1 MRASETLIPTLKETP
16 AEAEIPSHVL
26 LLRAG
31 CIRQLASG
39 LYTWLPLGLRVLRK
53 VEAIIREELERR
65 GAREVQ
71 MPVVQPAELWRE
83 SGRWDVMGP
92 ELLRMQDRHERDYA
106 MSPTHEEVVTDLVR
120 RVVDSYQQVPL
131 NVYQIQTK
139 FRDEIRPRFG
149 LLRARE
155 FLMKDGYSFHLTD
168 ASFEETYR
176 DMHDAYAAILERIG
190 LEYRAVEAD
199 AGNIGDSESHE
210 FQVLADSGEDL
221 IAYCPAGGYAAN
233 IEKARALPPER
244 DTTAPEPLARVAT
257 PGRRT
262 IAEVSE
268 FLGVAP
274 ARCVK
279 TLIVRGAQEPLVALV
294 LRGDHELNEIKA
306 GRLEAVASPVT
317 FAADTEIKTA
327 MGCSVGSI
335 GPAGLALPV
344 YADESAAAMANFVC
358 GANEDDVHLTG
369 VNWDRDA
376 SAQVCDLRNVVAGDP
391 SPDGQGA
398 LEFTRGI
405 EVGHIFKLG
414 TKYSD
419 AMQLA
424 LQDGSG
430 GEVPLIMGCYGMGVS
445 RLVAAIVEQCHDA
458 SGIVWPM
465 SVAPFDLHVV
475 ALDYGRSEEVRKVA
489 DALHDAGLAA
499 GLEVLLDDRD
509 ERPGVKF
516 ADADLIGIP
525 CRVTVGAR
533 GLRDGVVEL
542 RRREDADN
550 ARVTVA
556 DALQRIGS
564 GAL

>member
-199 AGNIGDSESHE
+199 AGNIESHE

>member
-294 LRGDHELNEIKA
+294 LRGDHALNEIKA

-317 FAADTEIKTA
+317 FAADTEIETA

>member
-1 MRASETLIPTLKETP
+1 M
-16 AEAEIPSHVL
+16 
-26 LLRAG
+26 
-31 CIRQLASG
+31 
-39 LYTWLPLGLRVLRK
+39 
-53 VEAIIREELERR
+53 
-65 GAREVQ
+65 
-71 MPVVQPAELWRE
+71 
-83 SGRWDVMGP
+83 
-92 ELLRMQDRHERDYA
+92 
-106 MSPTHEEVVTDLVR
+106 
-120 RVVDSYQQVPL
+120 
-131 NVYQIQTK
+131 
-139 FRDEIRPRFG
+139 
-149 LLRARE
+149 
-155 FLMKDGYSFHLTD
+155 
-168 ASFEETYR
+168 
-176 DMHDAYAAILERIG
+176 
-190 LEYRAVEAD
+190 
-199 AGNIGDSESHE
+199 
-210 FQVLADSGEDL
+210 
-221 IAYCPAGGYAAN
+221 
-233 IEKARALPPER
+233 PPER

-294 LRGDHELNEIKA
+294 LRGDHALNEIKA